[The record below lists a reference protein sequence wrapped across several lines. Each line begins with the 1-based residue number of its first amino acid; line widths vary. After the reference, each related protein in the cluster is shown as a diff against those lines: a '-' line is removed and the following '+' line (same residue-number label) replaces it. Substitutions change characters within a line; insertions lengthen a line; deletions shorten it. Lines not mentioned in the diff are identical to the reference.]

1 MPTLDTRVVA
11 LLTMIEYAERELI
24 AFQSKCPHN
33 ELDSSGSC
41 KACMADIDWRG
52 KYYRE
57 KDTYYRVQKAPS
69 T

>member
-1 MPTLDTRVVA
+1 MPALDTRVAA
-11 LLTMIEYAERELI
+11 LLTMIEYAERELKV
-24 AFQSKCPHN
+24 FQASCSHDQ
-33 ELDSSGSC
+33 LDTTGSC
-41 KACMADIDWRG
+41 KICRADIDWRG

>member
-1 MPTLDTRVVA
+1 
-11 LLTMIEYAERELI
+11 MIEYAERELI